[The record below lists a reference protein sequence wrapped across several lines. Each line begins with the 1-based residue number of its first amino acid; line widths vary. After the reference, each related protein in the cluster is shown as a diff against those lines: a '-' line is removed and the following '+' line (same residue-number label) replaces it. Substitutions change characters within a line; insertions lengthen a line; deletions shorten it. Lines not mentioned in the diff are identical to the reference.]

1 VTLSIK
7 ISTGTLTLPEY
18 YSIFIRL
25 LLIVPS
31 ISVIGFVIDKRLSAG
46 YIHNPIR
53 MRVPIHLRRSV
64 MAKDD
69 VKKKAAEL
77 IRSNRYSKLI
87 TFGTDGAPHGRIMT
101 NLPLGNDM
109 VIWFATGLST
119 NKIKDIKKNP
129 TVSVFVDDPTNQK
142 NASIIGKAEIVTDGK
157 LRKKFWQEVFGFFF
171 PGGPTDPDYCLLK
184 ITPKKVEYLDPGLT
198 FYQTRVRTIITV

>member
-1 VTLSIK
+1 
-7 ISTGTLTLPEY
+7 
-18 YSIFIRL
+18 
-25 LLIVPS
+25 
-31 ISVIGFVIDKRLSAG
+31 
-46 YIHNPIR
+46 
-53 MRVPIHLRRSV
+53 

-69 VKKKAAEL
+69 IKKKAAEL
-77 IRSNRYSKLI
+77 IRSNRYAKLI
-87 TFGTDGAPHGRIMT
+87 TFGTDGAPNGRIMT

-119 NKIKDIKKNP
+119 SKIKDIKKNP

-157 LRKKFWQEVFGFFF
+157 LRKKFWQEAFGFFF

-184 ITPKKVEYLDPGLT
+184 ITPKKIEYLDPGLT
-198 FYQTRVRTIITV
+198 VYQTRVRTIITM